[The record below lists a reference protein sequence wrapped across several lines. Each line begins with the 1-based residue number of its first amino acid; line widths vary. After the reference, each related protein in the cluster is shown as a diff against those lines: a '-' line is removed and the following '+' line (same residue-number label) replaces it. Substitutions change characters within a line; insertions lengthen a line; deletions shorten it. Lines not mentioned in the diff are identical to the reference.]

1 MSKIFDRILFQFRWT
16 FMSREKRYA
25 YLWNRTSRHPR
36 YYR

>member
-1 MSKIFDRILFQFRWT
+1 MINIINRILFQFRWT

-25 YLWNRTSRHPR
+25 YLWNRTSNHPG